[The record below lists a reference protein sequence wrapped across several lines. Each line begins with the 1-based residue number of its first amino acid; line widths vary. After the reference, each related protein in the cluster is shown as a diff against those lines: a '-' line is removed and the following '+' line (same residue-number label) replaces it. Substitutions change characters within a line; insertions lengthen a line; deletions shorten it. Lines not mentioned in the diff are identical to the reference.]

1 MVALRR
7 YDLRYKLN
15 MYCPKCNLLYKKK
28 YGVISKCAC
37 GYNFVFGKNDIIKD
51 RFMLMLEK
59 KASKNETRYFTMD
72 ILYKVYQKHHTRHS
86 SISRFFFFRKS
97 QILDKDSL
105 AQIHYHWQTQSSL
118 RSHKFIDKPNL
129 QQPKNPIGEE
139 VFHYGVERIIVV
151 DEPLKVDLFVK
162 NNKHVEK
169 KALIISSD
177 GYPAYLKSQLQ
188 NILEKQPDISIG
200 FLYKPETTIDEQVMR
215 FEQNY
220 PVKLQDKPLWDISA
234 NKKYKSQIISL
245 PTKETRSDNR
255 LSWFSWF
262 IPSSMVG
269 IFAANSISTEKET
282 DQNNS
287 EIDTDNIG
295 VDTNSSG
302 IDDMSD
308 FSDDGGFDGVDDND
322 DDDGG
327 DDSDDDDG
335 GDNDDGGDDDDDDND
350 DGE

>member
-1 MVALRR
+1 
-7 YDLRYKLN
+7 
-15 MYCPKCNLLYKKK
+15 MYCPKCNRFYKKK

-72 ILYKVYQKHHTRHS
+72 NLYNVYQKHQARHS
-86 SISRFFFFRKS
+86 SISKFFRKF

-200 FLYKPETTIDEQVMR
+200 FLYKPESTIDIQKMHFEKNYQVKLSNRRIWDMIANQRYKENVQFSEKSNEQL
-215 FEQNY
+215 QI
-220 PVKLQDKPLWDISA
+220 PVKKSQDKLQPLPSIEPTA
-234 NKKYKSQIISL
+234 SQNS
-245 PTKETRSDNR
+245 PSW
-255 LSWFSWF
+255 LSWL
-262 IPSSMVG
+262 IPSATPS
-269 IFAANSISTEKET
+269 IAASVSTEKET
-282 DQNNS
+282 EQNDL

-322 DDDGG
+322 DDGG

-335 GDNDDGGDDDDDDND
+335 DDSDDDGDDDDD
-350 DGE
+350 GE